1 MRHKILVTAS
11 AMMLAA
17 QLGSPV
23 WTAEPTTEQL
33 GIIAAYLE
41 SNDVGGLRDYLA
53 EYPELAEG
61 ETPLATL
68 LRRFL
73 VESAVGNDFYRFRP
87 DLSDSTADSPPTLQQ
102 GIPASPEPAY

>member
-17 QLGSPV
+17 QLGSSV
-23 WTAEPTTEQL
+23 WAAQPTSEQL
-33 GIIAAYLE
+33 RVIVAYLE
-41 SNDVGGLRDYLA
+41 ANDVGGLRAYLA

-61 ETPLATL
+61 ETSLAAL

-73 VESAVGNDFYRFRP
+73 VESVGNDFYRFRP
-87 DLSDSTADSPPTLQQ
+87 DLSDATDDSGPTLQQ
-102 GIPASPEPAY
+102 GTPVSPESSY